1 MFALYPPTLSAVER
15 VGSTL
20 CNRYTNIPTPP
31 IHQYTNA
38 PIHQFHQLRQSTKM
52 VPNIASKPPLWHQQ
66 WPQSLPVGTKIA
78 YLASCWHPD
87 SPTKPQA
94 SKLCGY
100 IASRLGAKWPL
111 SLVASPRA
119 RPKGC
124 IGVQSTPLRCFQCD
138 PQETLKCVKTVELLS
153 ISLFWPFQGRVLAPC
168 GHHGSPKVPN
178 VTPLVPQSHPLG
190 SQMADIV
197 TLWGA
202 HGATQAP
209 QECQI

>member
-1 MFALYPPTLSAVER
+1 ML
-15 VGSTL
+15 
-20 CNRYTNIPTPP
+20 
-31 IHQYTNA
+31 
-38 PIHQFHQLRQSTKM
+38 
-52 VPNIASKPPLWHQQ
+52 PNVASKLSLWCQI
-66 WPQSLPVGTKIA
+66 WLQSDPFGNKIA
-78 YLASCWHPD
+78 DLATYRYPE

-94 SKLCGY
+94 SELCGH
-100 IASRLGAKWPL
+100 IASRLSAKWPL

-124 IGVQSTPLRCFQCD
+124 ITPRSPPLRSFQCD
-138 PQETLKCVKTVELLS
+138 PQERLKCVKTVELSS

-168 GHHGSPKVPN
+168 GHHASPKMPN

-202 HGATQAP
+202 HGATLAP
-209 QECQI
+209 QQCQI